1 MELFWSLTIIIA
13 CLALS
18 AFFSGS
24 ETALL
29 RLQDH
34 ELEKEIEAK
43 KGPAALAARDLLEN
57 TSALLVTLLLGNN
70 IANILGASVASALAI
85 MLFGPDLGIP
95 IATAV
100 MTLLVF
106 VFCEILPKAFAAHH
120 PRGVATVVAVPLY
133 LIHKLLRPLH
143 MLFERY
149 VGPFVE
155 RVSGKLPTDT
165 STSSE
170 ELLRLVRS
178 SQNGKNESGTPIG
191 IITSVADAA
200 SMQVTDIMVPRT
212 EIAAYPVDI
221 EPRALLDELLLERY
235 TRVPIYEESIDR
247 ILGVVHF
254 KDLVKLV
261 GDEGTEVRSI
271 LKNILRVPLRKPIL
285 SLLTDMQ
292 RAFVHVAIVK
302 DEFGVTQGM
311 VTQED
316 ILEELVGEIRDEF
329 DREEL
334 LKIRKLDEDTYEAL
348 GRITVLDFNRESGWE
363 ITAERGDTLAG
374 LVFNDL
380 GRAPRR
386 WETIDVPGYEIVVV
400 DTSGSRVTQVRIRRL
415 EGAEDC
421 EQTS

>member
-1 MELFWSLTIIIA
+1 MELFWSLAVIFG

-29 RLQDH
+29 RLQGH
-34 ELEKEIEAK
+34 ELEKEIDAK

-70 IANILGASVASALAI
+70 IANILGASLASALAI
-85 MLFGPDLGIP
+85 SYLGPDLGITV
-95 IATAV
+95 ATVV

-106 VFCEILPKAFAAHH
+106 VFCEVLPKAFAAHH
-120 PRGVATVVAVPLY
+120 PHGVASVVSVPLY

-143 MLFERY
+143 LLFDRY
-149 VGPFVE
+149 VGPLVE
-155 RVSGKLPTDT
+155 QLSGPLPTDT

-170 ELLRLVRS
+170 ELLRLVRNS
-178 SQNGKNESGTPIG
+178 SGVKDEEGSPIS
-191 IITSVADAA
+191 IIGSVAEAA

-212 EIAAYPVDI
+212 EIAAYPVNI

-235 TRVPIYEESIDR
+235 TRAPIYEDSIDQ
-247 ILGVVHF
+247 IVGVIHF

-261 GDEGTEVRSI
+261 GDEGTDVRTI
-271 LKNILRVPLRKPIL
+271 LKNILRVPERKPIL
-285 SLLTDMQ
+285 NLLTDMQ

-334 LKIRKLDEDTYEAL
+334 LKIRKLSDETYEAL

-363 ITAERGDTLAG
+363 IPAERGDTLAG
-374 LVFNDL
+374 LIFNSV

-386 WETIDVPGYEIVVV
+386 WETVDVPGYEIVVV
-400 DTSGSRVTQVRIRRL
+400 DTSGSRITQVRIRKL
-415 EGAEDC
+415 GNSNDAN
-421 EQTS
+421 